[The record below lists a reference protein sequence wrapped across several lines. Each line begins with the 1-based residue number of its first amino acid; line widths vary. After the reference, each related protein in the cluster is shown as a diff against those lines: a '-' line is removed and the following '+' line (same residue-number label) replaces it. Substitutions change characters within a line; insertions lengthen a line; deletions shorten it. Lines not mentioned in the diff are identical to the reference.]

1 MQVLADLVYKGGLME
16 ELMTAEQVAQ
26 YLQQSPFVIRRK
38 LRKGEIK
45 GVKISGKV
53 WRIQKKDVVEYL
65 NRGGK

>member
-1 MQVLADLVYKGGLME
+1 ME

-53 WRIQKKDVVEYL
+53 WRIKKSDVVEYL
-65 NRGGK
+65 NRGGM